1 MTVNYEMLGKRL
13 KQYRENEGKTMEDLA
28 KEIHISKDYVKKIE
42 SGSRAPALDI
52 LVDTANA
59 LNISADMLLTDSLD
73 SPSPENAREFNGLL
87 IDCSNQERE
96 FIIRLVLE
104 VKKIFKEM
112 NLIQ

>member
-1 MTVNYEMLGKRL
+1 MSVNYEMLGKRM

-52 LVDTANA
+52 LIDTANA

-73 SPSPENAREFNGLL
+73 NPSPETVPEINGLL
-87 IDCSNQERE
+87 IDCSSQQKE
-96 FIIRLVLE
+96 FIIRLVQE
-104 VKKIFKEM
+104 VKKLFMEI
-112 NLIQ
+112 NLEQ